1 MKASIKKLI
10 EELIQARKALEMKI
24 LAEMDS
30 AANENGLDSFTVTYY
45 GVACKRGGKEVRCD
59 EIVMLEILHCNH
71 LGPKSIQIYWEKGRG
86 YV

>member
-1 MKASIKKLI
+1 MPIKQLI
-10 EELIQARKALEMKI
+10 DELIQARKALEMKI

-30 AANENGLDSFTVTYY
+30 AANENGLDSFTVTSY
-45 GVACKRGGKEVRCD
+45 GVACKRSGKEVRCD

-71 LGPKSIQIYWEKGRG
+71 IVSKGVQVYWEKGQG

>member
-1 MKASIKKLI
+1 MKAIKKLI

-30 AANENGLDSFTVTYY
+30 SANENGLDSFTVTYQ

-59 EIVMLEILHCNH
+59 EINMLEILYCNNINP
-71 LGPKSIQIYWEKGRG
+71 GGSQIFWEKGQG
-86 YV
+86 YA